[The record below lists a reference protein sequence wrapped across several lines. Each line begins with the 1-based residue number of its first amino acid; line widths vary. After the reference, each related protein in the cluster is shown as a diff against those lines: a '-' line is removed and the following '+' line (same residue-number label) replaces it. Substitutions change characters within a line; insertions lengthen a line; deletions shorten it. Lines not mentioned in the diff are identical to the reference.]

1 VIRDYWS
8 ESHEPEYLDQGL
20 GDTPGRDRTAT
31 SPQQPTSFSPP
42 TFGPGDAMTSGFGDP
57 QGSPSVHTPHSSDA
71 VQLAA
76 AQLLGLGTEFSPA
89 MTPMMEPQPAQP
101 HLGQLPPLS
110 QIDSD
115 IPISPELFVDDGIF
129 LPGSAYLELHS
140 ALRSHIFDTA
150 RSAYPSRCPTPSPG
164 PCNVDEEPEA
174 SPAPYADQTSLEL
187 SDTTP
192 RSVELTKQEEYVLWK
207 NWVDEIAPWVCS
219 PFICCT

>member
-1 VIRDYWS
+1 
-8 ESHEPEYLDQGL
+8 
-20 GDTPGRDRTAT
+20 
-31 SPQQPTSFSPP
+31 
-42 TFGPGDAMTSGFGDP
+42 
-57 QGSPSVHTPHSSDA
+57 

-89 MTPMMEPQPAQP
+89 MTPMMDPQPAQT

-164 PCNVDEEPEA
+164 PCDVDEEPEA
-174 SPAPYADQTSLEL
+174 SPAPYAGQTEQASLEL

-219 PFICCT
+219 PLLRYT